1 MDGAVDLGACQ
12 SQRILIDEDAV
23 RNRVSMWVGGGG
35 SVRAAQERML
45 SWALL
50 HPLLA
55 PHPISPFFPLPCLK
69 LMSLI
74 CLFSDAHENRN

>member
-1 MDGAVDLGACQ
+1 MGG
-12 SQRILIDEDAV
+12 
-23 RNRVSMWVGGGG
+23 GGGG

-55 PHPISPFFPLPCLK
+55 PHPVSPFFPLPCLK